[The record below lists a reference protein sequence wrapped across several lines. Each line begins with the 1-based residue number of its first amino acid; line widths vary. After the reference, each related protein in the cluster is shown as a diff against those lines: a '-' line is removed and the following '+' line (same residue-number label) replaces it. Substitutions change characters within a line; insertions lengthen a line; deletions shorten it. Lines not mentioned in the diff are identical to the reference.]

1 VKFFPI
7 TAESKQILTQIG
19 PFDLQ
24 VGILRLVT
32 DSLVAFS
39 FIKSGS
45 TACTTLLNAGKAYYF
60 RVANFSLCDSWSAKT
75 LSGFPILNI
84 SYSPDFGGDFDNS
97 PSRGGSFTASN
108 PVIGLPSA
116 LPLGDVLFTRKLNS
130 VDTYIQFNGTA
141 DTNSVLVIG
150 DEYFRLP
157 GGQTYT
163 AYAASAT
170 ETAIRG
176 TK

>member
-1 VKFFPI
+1 MKFFPI
-7 TAESKQILTQIG
+7 TSESKQILTQIG

-32 DSLVAFS
+32 DSLVAFA
-39 FIKSGS
+39 FNKSGS
-45 TACTTLLNAGKAYYF
+45 TTYSTFLNAGKSYYF
-60 RVANFSLCDSWSAKT
+60 RVANLSIFDSWSART

-84 SYSPDFGGDFDNS
+84 SYSPDFGGDFDNL
-97 PSRGGSFTASN
+97 PSRGGSYTANN
-108 PVIGLPSA
+108 PVSGIPAA
-116 LPLGDVLFTRKLNS
+116 LPLGEVLFTRELNS

-150 DEYFRLP
+150 DEYFMLP

-163 AYAASAT
+163 AYAASDT
-170 ETAIRG
+170 KTAIIG